1 MEILILGLVSFA
13 AGFVTLYSGFGLGT
27 ILLPVYALFLPL
39 TSAISA
45 TAVVHFLNN
54 LFKFGLVYKKITWN
68 IVVRF
73 GITASIFSILGSLV
87 LVSISGQEDLLH
99 QVIGALIVFFALFE
113 ILPNLRKIQFSEKL
127 IPLGG
132 VLSGFFG
139 GLSGHQGA
147 FRSMFLLKTGLNKD
161 SYIADG
167 VMIALI
173 VDISRIVVYGLSI
186 FSLASFSETS
196 SLNMFIVAVIASF
209 AGSYL
214 ANKFSNK
221 ITISLIKVLVSVM
234 MLVIGLL
241 IIFQVI

>member
-1 MEILILGLVSFA
+1 MEILILGAVSFA
-13 AGFVTLYSGFGLGT
+13 AGFITLYSGFGLGT

-45 TAVVHFLNN
+45 TAIVHFLNN

-68 IVVRF
+68 IVIRF

-87 LVSISGQEDLLH
+87 LVSISGQEELLH
-99 QVIGALIVFFALFE
+99 QVIGALIIFFALFE
-113 ILPNLRKIQFSEKL
+113 ILPNLRKVQFSEKL

-161 SYIADG
+161 SYNADG

-173 VDISRIVVYGLSI
+173 GDISRIGGYVLSI
-186 FSLASFSETS
+186 FSLASFSQS
-196 SLNMFIVAVIASF
+196 SSVNLFLVAVIASF
-209 AGSYL
+209 AGSFL
-214 ANKFSNK
+214 ANRLSNK
-221 ITISLIKVLVSVM
+221 ITINYIKILVSVM
-234 MLVIGLL
+234 MLVIGFLL
-241 IIFQVI
+241 IFQVI

>member
-1 MEILILGLVSFA
+1 MDLLVLALAAFG
-13 AGFVTLYSGFGLGT
+13 AGFITLYSGFGLGT
-27 ILLPVYALFLPL
+27 ILLPVYALFLPI

-45 TAVVHFLNN
+45 TAVVHLLNN
-54 LFKFGLVYKKITWN
+54 LFKLGLVYKKITWN

-87 LVSISGQEDLLH
+87 LVAISSQEDVLH
-99 QVIGALIVFFALFE
+99 QVIGLLIVIFSLFE
-113 ILPNLRKIQFSEKL
+113 IIPSLRKIQFSDKL

-173 VDISRIVVYGLSI
+173 VDTSRLLVYGFSI
-186 FSLASFSETS
+186 FSIATLSEGT
-196 SLNMFIVAVIASF
+196 SLNMFLVAVISSF
-209 AGSYL
+209 IGSFI
-214 ANKFSNK
+214 ANRLSKK
-221 ITISLIKVLVSVM
+221 ITINFIKILVSLM
-234 MLVIGLL
+234 MLIIGLL
-241 IIFQVI
+241 LIFQVI